1 MRKYIHTF
9 LIIAAGSVLISSCGA
24 GGEDPG
30 NEYAPNMY
38 VSFAYEPMTQ
48 LADKPNTVNPH
59 GMNMREGVKGT
70 IARGQ
75 MDYTT
80 YNLPKTTEG
89 YEASASLK
97 NPLPL
102 TNYNLAEG
110 KRLYNINCVVC
121 HGEEGKADGTI
132 VADGKFPPPPSY
144 DSDRIKTTP
153 DGKMFYSIKYG
164 KNLMGAYGTHL
175 NPHQIWQ
182 VVHYIKTLEG
192 SSTTATTASADSTT
206 TTQK

>member
-1 MRKYIHTF
+1 MKRTIYI
-9 LIIAAGSVLISSCGA
+9 LISVASGMLMLNSCGA

-48 LADKPNTVNPH
+48 LADKPNTINPN
-59 GMNMREGVKGT
+59 GMNMRLPVKNT

-89 YEASASLK
+89 YEAAASLK
-97 NPLPL
+97 NPIPVSV
-102 TNYNLAEG
+102 YNVAEG
-110 KRLYNINCVVC
+110 KRLYNINCTPC
-121 HGEEGKADGTI
+121 HGETGKADGTI

-144 DSDRIKTTP
+144 DSDRIRSTP
-153 DGKMFYSIKYG
+153 EGKMFYSIKYG
-164 KNLMGAYGTHL
+164 RNLMGAYGTVL
-175 NPHQIWQ
+175 SPHQIWQ
-182 VVHYIKTLEG
+182 VIHYVNTLKG
-192 SSTTATTASADSTT
+192 KAAVSSSDSLATA
-206 TTQK
+206 KK